1 MERTLVTLKD
11 NNNDDLF
18 IIVTG
23 DILKA
28 HNIAHTYKT
37 KGYSIKEVTPAKIC
51 IYKNEKCPIL
61 SKNINFHTIFY
72 KEKEIAVLPREIEI
86 L

>member
-1 MERTLVTLKD
+1 MERTLVTLKHETK
-11 NNNDDLF
+11 DDLF
-18 IIVTG
+18 IIALG

-61 SKNINFHTIFY
+61 SKKISICNIFY